1 MRVINHTRVEDDIV
15 RVMLSLLTRGI
26 TRQIKTI
33 TFSYTKKWSHRGR
46 VTYSLKSIIKVAFAK
61 NESGR
66 YPFIANITRHPQFN
80 FPKYQVNN
88 ETEACLVILAHEIY
102 HLRAYL
108 KKRRNTEKRA
118 ETFAFKTL
126 QKWRENW
133 S

>member
-1 MRVINHTRVEDDIV
+1 MRVINHTRLEDDIV
-15 RVMLSLLTRGI
+15 RAMVSLLTRGI

-33 TFSYTKKWSHRGR
+33 TFSYTTKRAYRGR
-46 VTYSLKSIIKVAFAK
+46 VTYGLKDVIKVAFTK

-88 ETEACLVILAHEIY
+88 EKEACLAILAHEIY
-102 HLRAYL
+102 HLRAHL
-108 KKRRNTEKRA
+108 KKKRNTEKRA

-126 QKWRENW
+126 QKWREKW